1 MRLED
6 GEVLAT
12 LAAASLALGI
22 DSARAPLFA
31 LRAARALA
39 ALAGRH
45 AIAEEDVI
53 LSVRL
58 VLGPRATLFPAPPEA
73 EQEAPEDAPPPPP
86 PPPEPE
92 FRRPHFSAAPP
103 EACRDFVRR
112 RFDPDGAPVLRR
124 VRICDEPAF
133 ERGLPPPPP
142 EDDPPRRWGGPR
154 W

>member
-1 MRLED
+1 MPLRDVIGRAGFCAL
-6 GEVLAT
+6 L
-12 LAAASLALGI
+12 LAAAPAHAADFDGPY
-22 DSARAPLFA
+22 APH
-31 LRAARALA
+31 
-39 ALAGRH
+39 GYGGP
-45 AIAEEDVI
+45 AEGYE
-53 LSVRL
+53 RERR
-58 VLGPRATLFPAPPEA
+58 P
-73 EQEAPEDAPPPPP
+73 PPPPP

-133 ERGLPPPPP
+133 ERGPPPPPPPP